1 MYRHV
6 PRRLHLVKAETKK
19 IERAMSSEF
28 QNFISTNLHTSR
40 ISLQLI
46 WNNCWIIPMVRGQ
59 IKVRPAPFAK
69 RFLIPNVKICG
80 NEILKFRWHC
90 PLNLFC
96 FSFDSVKSTLGS
108 VSVSSFK
115 YSINLNRTW
124 NYKAT
129 IITYTCEQD
138 LVNYQYLCK
147 EQCYC

>member
-1 MYRHV
+1 MLTCVSNNCSLVITSPVKIYWRFNWAHLWSSHWHWA
-6 PRRLHLVKAETKK
+6 RLLHWVKAEAKK

-59 IKVRPAPFAK
+59 IKVRPASFAK

-96 FSFDSVKSTLGS
+96 FSFDSVFCHS
-108 VSVSSFK
+108 
-115 YSINLNRTW
+115 
-124 NYKAT
+124 AQCQ
-129 IITYTCEQD
+129 CE
-138 LVNYQYLCK
+138 LI
-147 EQCYC
+147 